1 MGSRVPRGLHFG
13 CWDSYDY
20 LKLKAQWA
28 ES

>member
-1 MGSRVPRGLHFG
+1 MGSRVPQGLHFG
-13 CWDSYDY
+13 CWTNYDY